1 MVGVVRLV
9 SVVVGLSLLG
19 TACSSDSKKSD
30 TSAGAAPTSSS
41 PAPEDRRSPAA
52 DVATGLDKIDSTANQ
67 MAAAAGSDKS
77 KAKELSDQ
85 IEPVWM
91 TIEGTVKANDPDS
104 YIALEDAFALL
115 EQGADQGDAAKAQQ
129 GAQSVSSTVAAYL
142 AKYPG

>member
-52 DVATGLDKIDSTANQ
+52 DVATGLDQIDS
-67 MAAAAGSDKS
+67 
-77 KAKELSDQ
+77 
-85 IEPVWM
+85 VWM

-104 YIALEDAFALL
+104 YIAFEDAFALL